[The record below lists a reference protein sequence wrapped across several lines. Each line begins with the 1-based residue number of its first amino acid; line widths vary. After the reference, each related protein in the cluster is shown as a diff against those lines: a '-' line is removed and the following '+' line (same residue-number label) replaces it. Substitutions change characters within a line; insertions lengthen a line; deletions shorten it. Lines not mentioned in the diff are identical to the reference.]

1 MKVLL
6 TGAAGLIGM
15 ALRPMLARRG
25 HNVVACDITA
35 FGRTDPELRLMPLD
49 ERPRLEELIVEEEID
64 AIIHCGAISGPM
76 IERGQ
81 PLKLVAANIDGTAL
95 LLDIAREQGLKR
107 LVFCS
112 FISVYHDVRAAHIT
126 DATPMRTTSHH
137 GEIKVD
143 CQQL

>member
-49 ERPRLEELIVEEEID
+49 ERPRLDFLDVD
-64 AIIHCGAISGPM
+64 
-76 IERGQ
+76 
-81 PLKLVAANIDGTAL
+81 LAATRCRYGVDWGHHLQVSAEG
-95 LLDIAREQGLKR
+95 RRFPGVGR
-107 LVFCS
+107 L
-112 FISVYHDVRAAHIT
+112 A
-126 DATPMRTTSHH
+126 
-137 GEIKVD
+137 
-143 CQQL
+143 QLPSCYS